1 MSLGRPF
8 EHVITVEKTYWEHQ
22 LYAFTGKWFII
33 IMVIMMIIGV
43 NLNSINM
50 SYAIHIFLENDYDV
64 ICGVIMMSARGH
76 FSLKC
81 MCSVDL

>member
-1 MSLGRPF
+1 
-8 EHVITVEKTYWEHQ
+8 
-22 LYAFTGKWFII
+22 
-33 IMVIMMIIGV
+33 MIYNNNGNNDDY

-76 FSLKC
+76 FSL
-81 MCSVDL
+81 